1 MAFAVLP
8 VLNILNMA
16 AKFKAIGA
24 GNKGFVLAYS
34 VWLAAPL
41 PTDAESVLKSFSE
54 TRRKSREH
62 TGFDLV
68 VGNCAISY

>member
-24 GNKGFVLAYS
+24 GNKGFVFAYCT
-34 VWLAAPL
+34 WLAAPL
-41 PTDAESVLKSFSE
+41 PADAESVLKGRLLRGS
-54 TRRKSREH
+54 
-62 TGFDLV
+62 
-68 VGNCAISY
+68 